1 MGSMTEHIA
10 NSIVIFWGGVDS
22 AKSLCRSYLDPSLT
36 EERKR
41 EVMKNYHINQIFEA
55 LDYLGVDYG

>member
-1 MGSMTEHIA
+1 MNEYMA
-10 NSIVIFWGGVDS
+10 NSIVSFWGGVDS
-22 AKSLCRSYLDPSLT
+22 AKSLCRSYLDPNLI

-55 LDYLGVDYG
+55 LDCLGVDYG